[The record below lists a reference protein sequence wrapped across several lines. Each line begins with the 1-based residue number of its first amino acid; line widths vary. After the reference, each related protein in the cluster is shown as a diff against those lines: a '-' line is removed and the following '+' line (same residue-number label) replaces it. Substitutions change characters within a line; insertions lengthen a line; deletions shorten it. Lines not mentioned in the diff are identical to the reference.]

1 MVEDYYK
8 KIEPK
13 QAWIME
19 YEVAPLSKEEEESA
33 AKELVKDTK
42 SVPAKGVPAKGV
54 PAKGAPAKGAGAGG
68 GKGGKK
74 GKR

>member
-1 MVEDYYK
+1 VAEDYYK

-19 YEVAPLSKEEEESA
+19 YEVPPPSKEEEEAA
-33 AKELVKDTK
+33 AKEIIKD
-42 SVPAKGVPAKGV
+42 AKNL
-54 PAKGAPAKGAGAGG
+54 PAKGAPAKGAPAKGATGG
-68 GKGGKK
+68 PGKGGRK